1 MCIDPGQQIAQTNS
15 RDHFLLIFAGKKEF
29 GTRIMDIPA
38 IYKVS

>member
-1 MCIDPGQQIAQTNS
+1 MCIDPGQRIAQTNS
-15 RDHFLLIFAGKKEF
+15 RNRFLLIFAGEEEF